1 MVKSPKRELQ
11 MEGIKLLQGTLAF
24 PLPLHVFVSDV
35 SRTEI
40 YASDTDYRRECSYY
54 IALGYYKLGNYG
66 HARRF
71 NGTSPAHASWSFR

>member
-1 MVKSPKRELQ
+1 
-11 MEGIKLLQGTLAF
+11 MEGIKLLQGTPRPPSCGL
-24 PLPLHVFVSDV
+24 VSDPILP
-35 SRTEI
+35 EI

-71 NGTSPAHASWSFR
+71 NGMPCSIVLYH